1 MLPGRSTSTGYKARL
16 RAGPAPGRCGAC
28 STTGRRRLAGA
39 ASLVRRAAAGPPREV
54 EGDAGGLGEAAEGDR
69 LTAAEHLPKALLGPE
84 RRCRALV
91 GGGLTQGCRGYLASR
106 WLPASSAAMTSV
118 RADTPAPQTAR
129 APPPSAGA
137 TVSRVAMTRP
147 RASCSWRRPD
157 SHTLSSPSCWPVRAA
172 NAWRRSSMSAWVRAC
187 WVFSSGRKVAS
198 VVEVVWVDV
207 EFAGVGGGHP
217 VVTAGR

>member
-1 MLPGRSTSTGYKARL
+1 MGEEARDSQREQIPPDAELTGSERLELIRL
-16 RAGPAPGRCGAC
+16 RAELKDDKATIAE
-28 STTGRRRLAGA
+28 LQMI
-39 ASLVRRAAAGPPREV
+39 RRAAAGPPREV

-118 RADTPAPQTAR
+118 RADTPAPRTAR
-129 APPPSAGA
+129 VPPPSAGA

-147 RASCSWRRPD
+147 RASCSWRPA
-157 SHTLSSPSCWPVRAA
+157 SHHMFSSPSC
-172 NAWRRSSMSAWVRAC
+172 
-187 WVFSSGRKVAS
+187 
-198 VVEVVWVDV
+198 
-207 EFAGVGGGHP
+207 
-217 VVTAGR
+217 